1 MKTMQLTG
9 STFPYARDRLPL
21 ARALA
26 GIAAAGLGFVS
37 LAREHAEGA
46 LFRDPGNSRALD
58 ELRETILSY
67 GLQCRHANF
76 GELTG
81 NARSTADLLEFIK
94 AGSYLGIHNIS
105 VLAPARFEAGDDN
118 RQIPK
123 DEKTM
128 AADRKRLIAALRKL
142 LPEAQNAGLVLT
154 MAPRPGIAPTGTALG
169 EIHGSLGSADFG
181 VCYDP
186 AQVHFHQGIDP
197 VEDLAPVAGAT
208 TALFATDHAGIPGR
222 LRGVPPGSG
231 ELNLQAVLAALVAGG
246 FDGPVIATRLGVLGA
261 RRIDREMQRA
271 AEHLRAIGE
280 QVMGRGSAATRS

>member
-123 DEKTM
+123 DEKT
-128 AADRKRLIAALRKL
+128 
-142 LPEAQNAGLVLT
+142 
-154 MAPRPGIAPTGTALG
+154 
-169 EIHGSLGSADFG
+169 
-181 VCYDP
+181 
-186 AQVHFHQGIDP
+186 
-197 VEDLAPVAGAT
+197 
-208 TALFATDHAGIPGR
+208 
-222 LRGVPPGSG
+222 
-231 ELNLQAVLAALVAGG
+231 
-246 FDGPVIATRLGVLGA
+246 
-261 RRIDREMQRA
+261 
-271 AEHLRAIGE
+271 
-280 QVMGRGSAATRS
+280 